1 MPSPQHGQF
10 MVYDFN
16 EKRWES
22 RTMSVGTG
30 LSKVDNG
37 SDSIAF
43 TLVPFVGDSGTGG
56 FIGGVPAPA
65 AGDGAEFKY
74 LSADGLWRTL
84 AVSSHNSLT
93 DLAGGINEGV
103 FESSAFEIT
112 AFQQGVVQFY
122 HLTAPDYNSIVNQQS
137 ILSTAID
144 TDLDDEAYNIVV
156 TASAK
161 TITLPNAQA
170 SRFGRTWTVIQN
182 CAGYVD
188 VAPEAGDE
196 IILPGGSDTIRLD
209 QIGSNVSLRCV
220 SATQWVI
227 V

>member
-1 MPSPQHGQF
+1 VWRNP
-10 MVYDFN
+10 
-16 EKRWES
+16 
-22 RTMSVGTG
+22 GT
-30 LSKVDNG
+30 
-37 SDSIAF
+37 
-43 TLVPFVGDSGTGG
+43 SG
-56 FIGGVPAPA
+56 
-65 AGDGAEFKY
+65 
-74 LSADGLWRTL
+74 
-84 AVSSHNSLT
+84 AVNHNSIEGLE
-93 DLAGGINEGV
+93 GGIASGV
-103 FESSAFEIT
+103 FEPTAFEVT

-122 HLTAPDYNSIVNQQS
+122 HLTSPDHDFIVNQQA

-144 TDLDDEAYNIVV
+144 ATLDDEAYNIVV

-188 VAPEAGDE
+188 VEPEVGDE
-196 IILPGGSDTIRLD
+196 VILPGGSDTIRLD